1 MLFRVVVD
9 GKIVVVIIAIM
20 AETILLETGIILI
33 VIKVV
38 GHILEWDW
46 VLLCLVA
53 DMEKQL
59 TLQTVAAFERVY
71 DALMGRTDDD
81 LNALSLHLEEL
92 SRKAKEIQ
100 DVSAC
105 LESGDC

>member
-1 MLFRVVVD
+1 MD
-9 GKIVVVIIAIM
+9 GQFLVLV
-20 AETILLETGIILI
+20 
-33 VIKVV
+33 
-38 GHILEWDW
+38 W

-59 TLQTVAAFERVY
+59 TLQTAAAFERVY
-71 DALMGRTDDD
+71 EALVGKTEDD
-81 LNALSLHLEEL
+81 LNALSLHLKEL
-92 SRKAKEIQ
+92 TRKAKEIQ